1 MKKYKPWEVW
11 WSQVW
16 HGFSFRQFRQG
27 STNHLRW
34 HCGQK
39 SKFCWMVSFAFG
51 FWSYGLVL
59 ARFFSKIK
67 IWFSTQPYPRKY
79 RGYILWSSP
88 AGSICMQNSSIH
100 VKRKYLGQNDD
111 VFTREFL
118 FQFTDNLLLNLLPWL
133 ELWEW
138 NKDGNSL
145 ATRSN
150 VEFAGVLEL
159 HMNTGSRQNVVIN

>member
-1 MKKYKPWEVW
+1 M
-11 WSQVW
+11 
-16 HGFSFRQFRQG
+16 
-27 STNHLRW
+27 
-34 HCGQK
+34 
-39 SKFCWMVSFAFG
+39 
-51 FWSYGLVL
+51 
-59 ARFFSKIK
+59 
-67 IWFSTQPYPRKY
+67 
-79 RGYILWSSP
+79 WSSP

-118 FQFTDNLLLNLLPWL
+118 FQFTDNLLLDLLPWF

-150 VEFAGVLEL
+150 VEFAGVLEKIMNFGLPKNYPNGHIQICISFVLAIRIWYSYHFRMNSNEFILLKWIQDYMFDSPGQYLSVYIL
-159 HMNTGSRQNVVIN
+159 HILILINGLTLK

>member
-1 MKKYKPWEVW
+1 M
-11 WSQVW
+11 
-16 HGFSFRQFRQG
+16 
-27 STNHLRW
+27 
-34 HCGQK
+34 
-39 SKFCWMVSFAFG
+39 
-51 FWSYGLVL
+51 
-59 ARFFSKIK
+59 
-67 IWFSTQPYPRKY
+67 
-79 RGYILWSSP
+79 WSSP

-118 FQFTDNLLLNLLPWL
+118 FQFTDNLLLDLLPWF

-150 VEFAGVLEL
+150 VEFAGVLEIIINFGL
-159 HMNTGSRQNVVIN
+159 PKNYLNGYIRSCINFVLVIRIWNSYHFTKNSKEFILLKWIQDYMFDSPGQYLSVFFNHILIFINELTLK

>member
-1 MKKYKPWEVW
+1 MVLSRWIYKYSLDSEFIRWALQENKYKKDAPWEVW
-11 WSQVW
+11 WHQVW

-67 IWFSTQPYPRKY
+67 MWFFTQPYPRKSQ
-79 RGYILWSSP
+79 GYSKLIVTSGIDLY
-88 AGSICMQNSSIH
+88 AEFKH
-100 VKRKYLGQNDD
+100 
-111 VFTREFL
+111 TREAKVPEPKWRCVYQRISFPIHGQL
-118 FQFTDNLLLNLLPWL
+118 F
-133 ELWEW
+133 
-138 NKDGNSL
+138 
-145 ATRSN
+145 
-150 VEFAGVLEL
+150 VESFAKIW
-159 HMNTGSRQNVVIN
+159 VVGMGQRWQ